1 MLAGVGEE
9 RQLEVAARRTGT
21 LQSRRRAEG
30 QSAASSEQSSDSE
43 WAITRIGNGP
53 PDATKHKTCLLACF
67 LLLVLCAKIV
77 AITTCMRYIVL

>member
-53 PDATKHKTCLLACF
+53 PDATKHKTCLLAF
-67 LLLVLCAKIV
+67 YLLVLCAKIV
-77 AITTCMRYIVL
+77 VITTCMRYIVL